1 MVLVLGPFG
10 AILYLVL
17 RPRETLAEKYER
29 SLEEEALL
37 QDIEERQICPGCKQP
52 IERDFMICPICHV
65 TLRQPCV
72 HCGRLVH
79 PRWNVCPYCGN
90 GQQPVP
96 GVEAA
101 GKVTLADLEDD
112 LALKD
117 GQLPE
122 TLLESDLEDIVEQ
135 AEVGVDDREDVEN
148 QPELEKAWG
157 GNPEEPV
164 QDDDPLADLFSEE
177 DETSEP
183 GATAESEEEGSE
195 TETADDDTPRRPLS
209 LFKRP

>member
-1 MVLVLGPFG
+1 MVFVLGPFG
-10 AILYLVL
+10 AVLYLVL

-101 GKVTLADLEDD
+101 GKVTLADLEED
-112 LALKD
+112 LALEG
-117 GQLPE
+117 GQLSE
-122 TLLESDLEDIVEQ
+122 SLLEADLEDIVEQ
-135 AEVGVDDREDVEN
+135 TELGADGPDDVED
-148 QPELEKAWG
+148 QPELDKAWG
-157 GNPEEPV
+157 GGPDEPD
-164 QDDDPLADLFSEE
+164 QDDPLADLFSDE
-177 DETSEP
+177 DETPETD
-183 GATAESEEEGSE
+183 ATTESKEEGPE
-195 TETADDDTPRRPLS
+195 TEATDDETPRRPLS